1 MHTPKTLFCLIP
13 MAQPCFSCSWQEW
26 TCPTTF
32 TPTLRH
38 WGGGHRQTCFCNWSW
53 AIEWLL
59 PYPLRHSD
67 LTIHKNKVP
76 GFNYHLRYFKE
87 PHFTFLSDMDYEV
100 CHGPMKDYC
109 FSAENRPATTQTPFY
124 SIARADLTVP
134 NLQSLLHILGFHQES
149 TLSDK

>member
-1 MHTPKTLFCLIP
+1 MHTPKTLSCLIP
-13 MAQPCFSCSWQEW
+13 MAQPCFSCSWQER

-38 WGGGHRQTCFCNWSW
+38 WGGGHRQICFCNWSW

-76 GFNYHLRYFKE
+76 SFNYHLRYFKE
-87 PHFTFLSDMDYEV
+87 PHFTFFVWYGLWGLPWSNEGLLFFSWKTTSNNSDTFLLNCESRFDST
-100 CHGPMKDYC
+100 H
-109 FSAENRPATTQTPFY
+109 SAI
-124 SIARADLTVP
+124 IASYIRISPGIHFVW
-134 NLQSLLHILGFHQES
+134 
-149 TLSDK
+149 